1 MKRPAKHRRI
11 LGRPVTG
18 AAVLTGLAIVLF
30 AGSASAILPDNLNGN
45 IDISA
50 YRVDRDSARSNSFR
64 QQYNVG
70 WQRTFTPY
78 ISLRANFRYYNLGV
92 DERLAENTWRRELQ
106 PSAEL
111 LYNTPLFSLGST
123 VNRRISKSS
132 FDAND
137 LNRDNW
143 SVYYRSK
150 WVTYPGM
157 VLRYD
162 WNRTYAPDDLRVS
175 NQYDRRWLANFD
187 YTYKGSQLYYNLV
200 RLSFDNKPREQ
211 TLTEYDHQFRW
222 NQMALTANKKLR
234 INSDYTFT
242 YKTQTQE
249 TPDTAVTYRLLPVR
263 SGLYSIDASPE
274 FDSLTVVSGLTDGN
288 TVDPSLPL
296 IDIGT
301 AQVDRNIGADLGLSR
316 KVAAIYIY
324 TDRPSGAQL
333 NWTVYSS
340 DDNLTWNLVSVAPAT
355 KFSLI
360 YNRYEIEFPS
370 VTTRYIKA
378 VNSGTNNFST
388 VDVTEIQ
395 VYEGQ
400 TGSSKRKNDQQ
411 SHLLDVVSTYTFTQ
425 KLQGT
430 LDLSYQNEPGSGDN
444 FGNDELYVNL
454 SGRYRPNDI
463 LTHVARAQIGFQ
475 NYEQPGAEN
484 LRNRSLSYSLLYQPL
499 QTLRFTVS
507 ALNYRDYVGGRSGQ
521 ENTNLIIQTYGN
533 VLNTL
538 NASLEGGISRNHQY
552 ATETAFDTYT
562 GRLSFDGSPIRRID
576 FLISYL
582 YQNTVQRDGDQ
593 RYRKDQLGTSVT
605 FRMTRTIFVRGNLD
619 LQKDVATYRT
629 QTYNI
634 GWNMFPKLAVGS
646 LIRLID
652 SGSDISSDQYNV
664 YANLKIRMRASLY
677 FSYIYNKV
685 SDANGN
691 SKLTTL
697 QLGFKTGF

>member
-1 MKRPAKHRRI
+1 
-11 LGRPVTG
+11 
-18 AAVLTGLAIVLF
+18 
-30 AGSASAILPDNLNGN
+30 
-45 IDISA
+45 
-50 YRVDRDSARSNSFR
+50 
-64 QQYNVG
+64 
-70 WQRTFTPY
+70 
-78 ISLRANFRYYNLGV
+78 
-92 DERLAENTWRRELQ
+92 RLAENTWRRELQ

-175 NQYDRRWLANFD
+175 NQYDRRWLANLD
-187 YTYKGSQLYYNLV
+187 YTYKGSQFYYNLV
-200 RLSFDNKPREQ
+200 RLSFDNRPREQ
-211 TLTEYDHQFRW
+211 KLTEYDHQFRW

-249 TPDTAVTYRLLPVR
+249 TPDTAVTYRQLPVR

-274 FDSLTVVSGLTDGN
+274 FDSLTVASGLTDGN

-333 NWTVYSS
+333 NWTIYSS
-340 DDNLTWNLVSVAPAT
+340 DDNLTWNLVSVAPNT
-355 KFSLI
+355 RFSLI
-360 YNRYEIEFPS
+360 YNRYEIEFPG

-400 TGSSKRKNDQQ
+400 TGSSKRKSDQQ

-538 NASLEGGISRNHQY
+538 NASLEGGVSRNHQY

-652 SGSDISSDQYNV
+652 SGSDINSDQYNV

>member
-1 MKRPAKHRRI
+1 M
-11 LGRPVTG
+11 
-18 AAVLTGLAIVLF
+18 TGLAIVLF